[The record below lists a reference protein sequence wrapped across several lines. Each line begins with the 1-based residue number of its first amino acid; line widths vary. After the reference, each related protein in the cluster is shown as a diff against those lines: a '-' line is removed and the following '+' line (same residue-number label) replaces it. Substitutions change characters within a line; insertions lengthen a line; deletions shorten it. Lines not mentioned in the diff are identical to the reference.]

1 MIGSRCCRG
10 ELELNLCP
18 KKDLLTQRIGIL
30 DARCCLCDETLE
42 ACASL
47 FFTCPMATALGFSY
61 SWCLKSCRVR
71 VFSNKDILK
80 LALDPFIQ
88 AALTTHH
95 SESLAYQRSLLMVI
109 TSETLW
115 TLRNQISHKGEQI
128 NLVSTI
134 NNLEYRVKE
143 FLLGV
148 ECSEKQVPHDVVH

>member
-1 MIGSRCCRG
+1 MVSWQSFYNASQRVQVQMQMSSDKLWKPKCMIGSRCCRG
-10 ELELNLCP
+10 ELELILCP

-88 AALTTHH
+88 EALTTHH
-95 SESLAYQRSLLMVI
+95 SESLAY
-109 TSETLW
+109 
-115 TLRNQISHKGEQI
+115 
-128 NLVSTI
+128 
-134 NNLEYRVKE
+134 
-143 FLLGV
+143 
-148 ECSEKQVPHDVVH
+148 